1 MKKGCRAGTCH
12 KAYWK
17 RAIWLMAG
25 ITFYCLLSTA
35 AKPLPFRDHFHEFAV
50 EAFGV
55 IVLLQIVV
63 Q

>member
-1 MKKGCRAGTCH
+1 MPACGGHNILLFTV
-12 KAYWK
+12 Y
-17 RAIWLMAG
+17 
-25 ITFYCLLSTA
+25 FLLSTA